1 MVIWLAVFVV
11 IGIFIAGITQTKKQE
26 PDPDFV
32 KYLQSTNDFSSIRK
46 EYREKVQENSG
57 GTEEETNNESEPVD
71 EATLLDDQKF
81 IYYFLMTN
89 DAEKRQMFID
99 QSVAEDAKAFF
110 LEHINDAPAFPR
122 SDFTEFRIQS
132 DYIVDFGKAQL
143 ITYSFEQSYLL
154 QVDENDKI
162 MNVLA
167 KGWTETSTAEFQA
180 LVEDINVRPETSTN
194 FFCDGLFTFR
204 KSKRKF
210 TSEFRVCNERA
221 IWSIRKNAS
230 GATNDY
236 DEASWQLSKFSD
248 GRVAIVV
255 NDNNGEHRYILSF
268 DRDGRL
274 EHIYSGGWEQLD
286 LAEREF
292 VYDNCEEKEN
302 FYTF

>member
-1 MVIWLAVFVV
+1 
-11 IGIFIAGITQTKKQE
+11 
-26 PDPDFV
+26 
-32 KYLQSTNDFSSIRK
+32 
-46 EYREKVQENSG
+46 
-57 GTEEETNNESEPVD
+57 
-71 EATLLDDQKF
+71 
-81 IYYFLMTN
+81 MTN

-194 FFCDGLFTFR
+194 FFVMDYLL
-204 KSKRKF
+204 
-210 TSEFRVCNERA
+210 SENQKESLQVNSEYVTKELYGVLE
-221 IWSIRKNAS
+221 KNAS